1 MSQELLFKTSM
12 AKPSRLKLC
21 CWVLKLIQQGPHI
34 RGFFG
39 ISEFM
44 QCSFCFQDQNRAARG
59 LALWVWADLFKTV
72 NNTIVMPFVK
82 PQQPKSHVTN
92 QAKFVQQK
100 PLKTFENLTSQES
113 RFKTSMAKPSKAD
126 LSCAVGC
133 SS

>member
-1 MSQELLFKTSM
+1 MLLGAQADTARNRIYVDFLGFSEL
-12 AKPSRLKLC
+12 
-21 CWVLKLIQQGPHI
+21 
-34 RGFFG
+34 
-39 ISEFM
+39 M
-44 QCSFCFQDQNRAARG
+44 QCSFCFQEQNRAVRG
-59 LALWVWADLFKTV
+59 LALWVRADLFKTV

-100 PLKTFENLTSQES
+100 PLKTFENLTSQEPQ
-113 RFKTSMAKPSKAD
+113 FKTSMAKPSKAD